1 MDSNLTSPS
10 AQNQEIPMSNLITAL
25 IANFAENPMGYTDYR
40 KHIEAMLKEHIKPIA
55 VRSQR
60 SIADNSWRSVQKAQ
74 FKGRGQQWIWVETQV
89 VEPCLAAW
97 EDEGEDVSVYRSL
110 IEQNGKAWVRYAGP
124 RLLDGD
130 AMGAFEVRLSGSTID
145 HPKHLVYITAASL
158 TEENLSRMEGTPH
171 SLGLENMPE
180 PEEETEAV
188 VAEADDEAE
197 LRALNEGLE
206 AYAAEIAIETAD
218 DATAS

>member
-1 MDSNLTSPS
+1 MDSNSPSPS

-25 IANFAENPMGYTDYR
+25 LANFAENPMGYTDYR
-40 KHIEAMLKEHIKPIA
+40 KNIEAMLKEHIKPIA

-74 FKGRGQQWIWVETQV
+74 FKGRGKQWIWVETQV
-89 VEPCLAAW
+89 VEPCLTAW

-110 IEQNGKAWVRYAGP
+110 IAQNGKAWVRYAGP
-124 RLLDGD
+124 RLLDAD

-171 SLGLENMPE
+171 SLGLEDMPE
-180 PEEETEAV
+180 PEEEAAATD
-188 VAEADDEAE
+188 AD
-197 LRALNEGLE
+197 
-206 AYAAEIAIETAD
+206 IETAD
-218 DATAS
+218 EATAS

>member
-1 MDSNLTSPS
+1 MDSNSPTPS

-40 KHIEAMLKEHIKPIA
+40 KNIEAMLKEHIKPIA

-60 SIADNSWRSVQKAQ
+60 SISDNSWRSVQKAQ
-74 FKGRGQQWIWVETQV
+74 FKGRGKQWIWVETQV
-89 VEPCLAAW
+89 VEPCLTAW

-124 RLLDGD
+124 RLHEG
-130 AMGAFEVRLSGSTID
+130 AMGAFEVRLSGSKID

-158 TEENLSRMEGTPH
+158 TEENLNRMEGTPY
-171 SLGLENMPE
+171 SLGLEDMPE

-188 VAEADDEAE
+188 EAEADDEAE
-197 LRALNEGLE
+197 LSALNEGLE
-206 AYAAEIAIETAD
+206 AYAADVEIETD
-218 DATAS
+218 DEATAS